1 MTIIAFVTKKIH
13 YYCLFGCQ
21 RFNTFSNT
29 RLEGIT
35 GGGKQEQLEY
45 SDDLVKDLKTEE
57 EVQVKV
63 EPDSYYMDENLPD
76 TYSDGDYL
84 DTKVIVDGVESIRK
98 VCMG

>member
-1 MTIIAFVTKKIH
+1 
-13 YYCLFGCQ
+13 
-21 RFNTFSNT
+21 
-29 RLEGIT
+29 LEGIT

-84 DTKVIVDGVESIRK
+84 DTKVIVDGVESIRE